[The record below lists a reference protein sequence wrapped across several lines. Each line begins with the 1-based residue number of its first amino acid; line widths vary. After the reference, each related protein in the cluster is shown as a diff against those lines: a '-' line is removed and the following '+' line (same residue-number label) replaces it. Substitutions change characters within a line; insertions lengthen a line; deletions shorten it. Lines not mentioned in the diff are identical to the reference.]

1 MINVALVGAW
11 HVHAGEYA
19 GRINR
24 NPDSRITAVWD
35 DDENRGKEWAERL
48 GVKFYSDYS
57 ELLADASIDAIVVTT
72 ATNIH
77 GDIIEAAANAG
88 KHIYTEKV
96 LAITNEDA
104 ERIAAAVKKNNVHF
118 TISFPHEKESGMLFA
133 KKLVDE
139 GKLGRIVHAVYRNCH
154 TGSIDNWLPP
164 HFYNKEQCGGGAM
177 MDLGAHPMYM
187 LNWLLGTPKNVS
199 STFTEMSGRGV
210 EDNATSVIEY
220 ENGAIGVSETG
231 FMTWGDPRSLEISG
245 TDGYVIIQDG
255 AGLKYHTRTSGGWII
270 PDTGRDADHP
280 IEYFINSIKNGT
292 ENTLYGI
299 DEAVKLT
306 KLMSAAYKSSET
318 GKKVEI

>member
-48 GVKFYSDYS
+48 GAKFYSDYS
-57 ELLADASIDAIVVTT
+57 ELLADSSIDAIVVTT

-77 GDIIEAAANAG
+77 GDIMVAAANAG
-88 KHIYTEKV
+88 KHIFTEKV

-118 TISFPHEKESGMLFA
+118 TISFPHEKESSFLFA
-133 KKLVDE
+133 KKLIDE

-154 TGSIDNWLPP
+154 NGSIDNWLPP
-164 HFYNKEQCGGGAM
+164 HFYDREQCGGGAM

-199 STFTEMSGRGV
+199 SAFTEMSGRGV

-255 AGLKYHTRTSGGWII
+255 AGVKYHTRTSGGWII
-270 PDTGRDADHP
+270 PDTGRDEDHP
-280 IEYFINSIKNGT
+280 IDYFINSIRNGT

-299 DEAVKLT
+299 DEAVRLT
-306 KLMSAAYKSSET
+306 RLMSAAYKSSET